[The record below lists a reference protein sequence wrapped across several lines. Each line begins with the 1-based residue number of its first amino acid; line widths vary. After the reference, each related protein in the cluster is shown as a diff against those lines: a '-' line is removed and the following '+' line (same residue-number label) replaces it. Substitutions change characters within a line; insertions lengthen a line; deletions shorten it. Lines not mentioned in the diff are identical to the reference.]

1 MQGINTMGL
10 FTDIQED
17 DGYERMDLVMTVV
30 ENICYD
36 VMEYTRSQDNDAVYA
51 LTKLISELPEDMLMK
66 FLPKEG
72 TPYMP
77 EYCGEYRVE
86 GSLTVAVSDFIVD
99 TMVKSGEP
107 TRPSD
112 CTPRSD
118 DH

>member
-1 MQGINTMGL
+1 MKGLNTMGL
-10 FTDIQED
+10 FQDIEED
-17 DGYERMDLVMTVV
+17 GGYERMDLVMTVV

-36 VMEYTRSQDNDAVYA
+36 VMEYTRSQDQDAMYA
-51 LTKLISELPEDMLMK
+51 LIKLVSELPDDMLMK

-99 TMVKSGEP
+99 TMIKSVEP
-107 TRPSD
+107 SKPTD
-112 CTPRSD
+112 CIVSSD